1 MSHDGKDGSNMTLE
15 KNIQS
20 KFISDLRKSG
30 YKCFKQQMNA
40 TTRAGTP
47 DLFIFKEGFWGWIE
61 FKQHKNSKARPGQ
74 KENVAWANENSWGS
88 FVYEENKAE
97 VLKYLKGIAK

>member
-1 MSHDGKDGSNMTLE
+1 MKEADF
-15 KNIQS
+15 QA
-20 KFISDLRKSG
+20 KFIKWLRSQG

-61 FKQHKNSKARPGQ
+61 FKKSKNARKRPGQ
-74 KENVAWANENSWGS
+74 QRNIDWANENSWGS
-88 FVYEENKAE
+88 FVYPENEKE
-97 VLKYLKGIAK
+97 VKEFLKQ